1 MVYLRLIDS
10 NFLWLDDTLTNR
22 PLLPNKHTMSDIFS
36 FSEDLSN
43 MSLKENHVPVSYYD
57 VFLSFTS
64 VPHNETIDIITSGF
78 LLTIGLMNNI
88 N

>member
-1 MVYLRLIDS
+1 MIHLGHC
-10 NFLWLDDTLTNR
+10 R
-22 PLLPNKHTMSDIFS
+22 PINTISDIFS

-43 MSLKENHVPVSYYD
+43 MSLKENHVLVSYYD
-57 VFLSFTS
+57 VFFSFTS
-64 VPHNETIDIITSGF
+64 VPYNRTIDIITSGF